1 MVYINNKYRLKER
14 KRKTVKENTLHHD
27 ICRRIN
33 GVGFSKILRVHEI
46 IFHYT
51 IVIIHS
57 NNNKI
62 STSTPPNTFVDY
74 TLNTEFLENMKVDS
88 HFDSGDKGKSLLF
101 GNKIKYIYPNGTLFI
116 LYNKNYDMDIDTFV
130 NKYLEKN
137 YFKDGDKL
145 NIEEEVENNKLIK
158 LLVEEKEIK
167 EVIILS
173 KSNITGFRIINTLAI
188 EEESDDE
195 EDEDYQQGIS
205 RFKRVPHIFK

>member
-1 MVYINNKYRLKER
+1 
-14 KRKTVKENTLHHD
+14 
-27 ICRRIN
+27 
-33 GVGFSKILRVHEI
+33 
-46 IFHYT
+46 
-51 IVIIHS
+51 
-57 NNNKI
+57 
-62 STSTPPNTFVDY
+62 
-74 TLNTEFLENMKVDS
+74 MKVDS
-88 HFDSGDKGKSLLF
+88 LFDSGDKGKSLLF